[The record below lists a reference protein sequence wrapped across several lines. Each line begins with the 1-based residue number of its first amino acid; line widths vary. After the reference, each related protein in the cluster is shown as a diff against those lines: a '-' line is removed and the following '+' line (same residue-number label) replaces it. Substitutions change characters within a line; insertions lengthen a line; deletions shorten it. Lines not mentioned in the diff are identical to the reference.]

1 MKISKYY
8 VAAEADRY
16 CGSGMFGSI
25 LGLTLKYFTVQIEGQ
40 VNADIL
46 YEAIN
51 KDRDEN
57 IRLETLY
64 LGQRLKSEF
73 LYP

>member
-1 MKISKYY
+1 MSKYY

-16 CGSGMFGSI
+16 YGAGMFGSL
-25 LGLTLKYFTVQIEGQ
+25 LGFTLKYFTVQIEGP

-46 YEAIN
+46 YEAI
-51 KDRDEN
+51 KTEMRS
-57 IRLETLY
+57 IRLESLY